1 MATQKINLTR
11 DQLATFLKNQEQIKQ
26 FEKLF
31 EIVDEVA
38 PSSDTTGISIQAGTA
53 QATAEDALAQIVTL
67 AQSSA
72 INSSTADQKA
82 VQALDGINRIANS
95 LELLALA
102 PVGNFLKNGSDSLIQ
117 AGNADQKAI
126 QALDEISL
134 IKNYIKILTRP
145 LRTEVSSPAASGFSI
160 SLVSVF
166 SGIVQNIW
174 LLLTPTSGFATGTII
189 LPSSST
195 CKDQQFVTV
204 SCTQQVNALTV
215 DGNGASVFG
224 APSALAADSI
234 FKLMYNAASNNWHLN
249 Q

>member
-31 EIVDEVA
+31 EIADEVA

-53 QATAEDALAQIVTL
+53 QATANDALAQIVTL

-82 VQALDGINRIANS
+82 VQALAQIATLAQDAAINS
-95 LELLALA
+95 
-102 PVGNFLKNGSDSLIQ
+102 
-117 AGNADQKAI
+117 GNADQKAI

-134 IKNYIKILTRP
+134 IKNYIKILARP

-174 LLLTPTSGFATGTII
+174 LLLTPTSGFATGTIV
-189 LPSSST
+189 LPSSTT